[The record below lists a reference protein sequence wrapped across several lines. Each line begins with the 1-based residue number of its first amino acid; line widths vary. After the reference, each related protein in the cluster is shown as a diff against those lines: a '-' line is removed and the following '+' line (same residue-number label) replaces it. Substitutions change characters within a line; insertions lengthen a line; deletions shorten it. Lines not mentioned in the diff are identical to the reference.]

1 VRADVCDHDD
11 EVGVTE
17 AAAEAAAA
25 RLRHV
30 TDGMPGITRR
40 RENATGRGGRLKG
53 A

>member
-1 VRADVCDHDD
+1 MGGDD
-11 EVGVTE
+11 EVGVT
-17 AAAEAAAA
+17 AAATEAAAA
-25 RLRHV
+25 TGLRHV